1 MRCPRPI
8 ALSIPLILWAF
19 YFGVVVSSVAS
30 ATPEDLVDH
39 GGFVITRQGKTIA
52 QLQADTPFI
61 PASTIKIATALGV
74 LEILGPDHRIKTEF
88 YLRNDSVLCIKG
100 YGDPYLISERI
111 KEITTTLKN
120 LGLSTLTGIVLDNS
134 YFGLEGPADGA
145 ANSANPYDAP
155 NLALSVNFNS
165 LPLVKFATG
174 AIGSPEP
181 QTPVL
186 DIAKDV
192 GLFLEPGLH
201 RVNISAFTEK
211 NNTVSSHRYVAEL
224 VGELLRRE
232 GLTVATTFRLDRIK
246 DSDRLLY
253 TYQSRMTVA
262 EMLRG
267 CLEYSNNFIANQLFL
282 YCGAFRYGPPA
293 TWAKG
298 RKAITAALVAGAGL
312 DSKNFTIVEGSG
324 LSRNNRISPKAMIA
338 LLEAFRPF
346 ASLLNEKAGARLKSG
361 TMTNVFGYAGYL
373 ERLDDLD
380 PFVLLLNQKVNNRDQ
395 LLEHLRHLHAQEG
408 Q

>member
-1 MRCPRPI
+1 MRPSRPI

-19 YFGVVVSSVAS
+19 YLGVVGTPVAS
-30 ATPEDLVDH
+30 AAPEDLVDN
-39 GGFVITRQGKTIA
+39 GGFVLTRQGRTIA
-52 QLQADTPFI
+52 QFQADTPFI
-61 PASTIKIATALGV
+61 PASTIKIATALAA
-74 LEILGPDHRIKTEF
+74 LEILGPDHRIRTEF

-111 KEITTTLKN
+111 NEIAITLKN
-120 LGLSTLTGIVLDNS
+120 LGLSKVNGIVLDNS
-134 YFGLEGPADGA
+134 YFDLEGPADGA

-174 AIGSPEP
+174 VIGSPEP

-186 DIAKDV
+186 NIAKDI
-192 GLFLEPGLH
+192 GLFLEPGRY
-201 RVNISAFTEK
+201 RVNISAFAEK
-211 NNTVSSHRYVAEL
+211 NDTVNSHRYVAEL
-224 VGELLRRE
+224 VGELLRRQ
-232 GLTVATTFRLDRIK
+232 GLTVTTTYMLDRIK
-246 DSDRLLY
+246 ESDRPLY

-267 CLEYSNNFIANQLFL
+267 CLKYSNNFIANQLFL

-298 RKAITAALVAGAGL
+298 RKAIAAALVAGAGL
-312 DSKNFTIVEGSG
+312 DTREFTIVEGSG

-346 ASLLNEKAGARLKSG
+346 APLLNKEAGARLKSG
-361 TMTNVFGYAGYL
+361 TMTDVFGYAGYL
-373 ERLDDLD
+373 ERSDDLD
-380 PFVLLLNQKVNNRDQ
+380 PFVLLLNQKANNRDQ
-395 LLEHLRHLHAQEG
+395 LLEHLRTFYAQE
-408 Q
+408 